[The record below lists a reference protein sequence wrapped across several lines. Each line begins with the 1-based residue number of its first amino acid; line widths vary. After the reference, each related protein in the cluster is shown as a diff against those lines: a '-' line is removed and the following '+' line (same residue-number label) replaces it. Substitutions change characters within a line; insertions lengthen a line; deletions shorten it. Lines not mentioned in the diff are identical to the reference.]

1 MKKKKKRILYVVVFI
16 FAIPK
21 FNLLISRFHNS
32 LIIHAPVTSS
42 VSIRFW
48 TALFD
53 NVYDICC
60 HNFFTVNILTVS
72 EMSEITRSKIVLLN
86 RGSMTF
92 NVKTKLFTIKMKEAI
107 QNKLELRNYLIN
119 NIFNSERVIEMI
131 IKYGKVDSML
141 VS

>member
-1 MKKKKKRILYVVVFI
+1 
-16 FAIPK
+16 
-21 FNLLISRFHNS
+21 
-32 LIIHAPVTSS
+32 
-42 VSIRFW
+42 
-48 TALFD
+48 
-53 NVYDICC
+53 
-60 HNFFTVNILTVS
+60 
-72 EMSEITRSKIVLLN
+72 
-86 RGSMTF
+86 MTF